1 MTILTTTPETPSQ
14 AAARRLIEGI
24 QSTKRAILAELRHNV
39 GILWDSP
46 DPQGI
51 LDALG
56 PQAAEVF
63 ALNSAFAQFVGTMLT
78 QAGDDA
84 SLAELQRI
92 LAQVK
97 PSTTHPDGTVT
108 INPEPTPE
116 PTPEPEPEEETE

>member
-39 GILWDSP
+39 AILWDNA
-46 DPQGI
+46 DPQAV

-63 ALNSAFAQFVGTMLT
+63 ALNSAFAQFVGTMLA

-92 LAQVK
+92 LAKVR
-97 PSTTHPDGTVT
+97 PSTIHPDGTVT
-108 INPEPTPE
+108 IDPEPEPTPE
-116 PTPEPEPEEETE
+116 P